1 MFSFKKL
8 SFVPALLMLLW
19 ACSSSISE
27 NPPLETSAATIKSGK
42 EIYTQYCVACHGAN
56 GKMGFSGAK
65 DLSKSVLP
73 LKDRILIITYG
84 KGVMNAFKNLLNEQE
99 VEELAIYIESLRIQ
113 TEQ

>member
-8 SFVPALLMLLW
+8 SFVVALLMLLW
-19 ACSSSISE
+19 ACTSSTSE
-27 NPPLETSAATIKSGK
+27 NPSVETSVDAIQSGK
-42 EIYTQYCVACHGAN
+42 EIYSQYCVACHGAD

-73 LKDRILIITYG
+73 LKDRILVITYG
-84 KGVMNAFKNLLNEQE
+84 KGVMNAFKNLLNETE
-99 VEELAIYIESLRIQ
+99 IEAVAIYVESLRTQ